1 MVTLAPAASY
11 EQNALRRLYL
21 DAFPRAER
29 KPFRLLC
36 RQARRGRME
45 LLTLRGEAGEPLG
58 LAVTMLHESLV
69 LLDYFAVAPAARG
82 GGIGGEALGLLRER
96 YAGRRFFL
104 EIEALGEPDT
114 PPEQETLRAAQS
126 LLPAQRDARAGRARL
141 HFRAAD
147 GTADRRRPAGDR
159 RRIPRRLP
167 PRRRTAGRAA
177 HPPADHRI
185 ETKTPFRI
193 QKQRALQNRLFCA
206 AAANESPKQG
216 AKNS

>member
-114 PPEQETLRAAQS
+114 PPEQETLRARRKAFYLRNGMRAPGVRACIFGQRMD
-126 LLPAQRDARAGRARL
+126 LLTADGLPVTAAEYRAVYRRGAGRL
-141 HFRAAD
+141 AALLI
-147 GTADRRRPAGDR
+147 RP
-159 RRIPRRLP
+159 RI
-167 PRRRTAGRAA
+167 
-177 HPPADHRI
+177 I
-185 ETKTPFRI
+185 E
-193 QKQRALQNRLFCA
+193 
-206 AAANESPKQG
+206 
-216 AKNS
+216 

>member
-1 MVTLAPAASY
+1 MVTLAPAAPH

-45 LLTLRGEAGEPLG
+45 LLTLHGEAGEPLG

-96 YAGRRFFL
+96 YAGRRFSSKSRPS
-104 EIEALGEPDT
+104 ASRT
-114 PPEQETLRAAQS
+114 PRPS
-126 LLPAQRDARAGRARL
+126 
-141 HFRAAD
+141 
-147 GTADRRRPAGDR
+147 RRR
-159 RRIPRRLP
+159 
-167 PRRRTAGRAA
+167 
-177 HPPADHRI
+177 
-185 ETKTPFRI
+185 
-193 QKQRALQNRLFCA
+193 CA
-206 AAANESPKQG
+206 RG
-216 AKNS
+216 AKPSTCATGCARRACAPAFSGSGWSC